1 MLIRCDSQNDRSE
14 DQLVQHANQHP
25 LKSALW
31 WAAFTGALFLAGVGV
46 GIVSYT
52 VDYNQ
57 RALPGVHVGRHL
69 VAGMTH
75 EEIIEL
81 VNRSYSSTEVTIDIG
96 GKTTTVPLK
105 ETGVRVDAEAT
116 ADAALANNGTI
127 NAAVHSLFLP
137 TVIAPVISTDPT
149 TFNTFSDTVNELTG
163 SAPTQGSVVVATDG
177 NSLISSPAT
186 AGRGAQDDQLRSV
199 LHTAAQDLMST
210 RVNVPEVHVDPRI
223 TTEEAE
229 EAAKA
234 ANELVSAAVEIVTP
248 KETITASPADKV
260 KWVSVTEV
268 DGTLNASLNVN
279 EINTWIDNVFK
290 TANRNPINGINNVDA
305 SGQFIALARPA
316 KPGVALTNEDNVRK
330 EILDAIKSSTPI
342 KATLT
347 YNEVP
352 AAFDSR
358 VVPSGPERFAHRPR
372 PGEKW
377 VDVNLTD
384 STLTAYVGHE
394 VVYGPILIN
403 HGGVGHETVTGTFHV
418 YLKYDKQ
425 DMGCTPEWSY
435 CEKDV
440 PWVSYWH
447 GSYALHGAPWVK
459 EFGIGTDESSHGCI
473 NIPVSDSQW
482 LWNWAEMGT
491 TVVTHR

>member
-1 MLIRCDSQNDRSE
+1 M
-14 DQLVQHANQHP
+14 QHANHLP

-31 WAAFTGALFLAGVGV
+31 WAAATGALFLAGIGA
-46 GIVSYT
+46 GIIDFT
-52 VDYNQ
+52 LDYNQ

-69 VAGMTH
+69 VAGMTR
-75 EEIIEL
+75 EEITDL
-81 VNRSYSSTEVTIDIG
+81 VNRSYSTAEVTIEIA
-96 GKTTTVPLK
+96 GKTTTVPLTK
-105 ETGVRVDAEAT
+105 TGIRVDAEAT
-116 ADAALANNGTI
+116 ADAALAHSGSV
-127 NAAVHSLFLP
+127 NASVHSLFMP
-137 TVIAPVISTDPT
+137 TVVPVTVSTDAGD
-149 TFNTFSDTVNELTG
+149 FNTFSDAVNALTG

-186 AGRGAQDDQLRSV
+186 AGRGAKDEELKQV
-199 LHTAAQDLMST
+199 LNAAAQDLMST
-210 RVNVPEVHVDPRI
+210 HVNVPEVHVDPRI

-229 EAAKA
+229 QAAKA

-260 KWVSVTEV
+260 KWVTVTEN
-268 DGTLNASLNVN
+268 DGALTASLNTDEVN
-279 EINTWIDNVFK
+279 KWIDGVFQA
-290 TANRNPINGINNVDA
+290 ANRSPINGINNVDA
-305 SGQFIALARPA
+305 SGSFIALARPA
-316 KPGVALTNEDNVRK
+316 KPGIALTNESDVRAQ
-330 EILDAIKSSTPI
+330 ILDAIAHSTAV
-342 KATLT
+342 KATLA

-352 AAFDSR
+352 AGFDSR

-384 STLTAYVGHE
+384 STLTAYVGQE
-394 VVYGPILIN
+394 VAYGPILIN

-473 NIPVSDSQW
+473 NIPVPDSQW
-482 LWNWAEMGT
+482 LWNWVEMGT

>member
-1 MLIRCDSQNDRSE
+1 M
-14 DQLVQHANQHP
+14 QHANNFP
-25 LKSALW
+25 LKSRLW
-31 WAAFTGALFLAGVGV
+31 WATLAGALFLAGVGV
-46 GIVSYT
+46 GIADFTS
-52 VDYNQ
+52 DHSE
-57 RALPGVHVGRHL
+57 RALPGVHVGRHS

-75 EEIIEL
+75 EEITQM
-81 VNRSYSSTEVTIDIG
+81 VKNTYSSAQVTVQIA
-96 GKTTTVPLK
+96 GKTTTVPLSQ
-105 ETGVRVDAEAT
+105 TGARVDAEAT
-116 ADAALANNGTI
+116 ADAALAGSGTV
-127 NAAVHSLFLP
+127 NAALHSLFMP
-137 TVIAPVISTDPT
+137 TVIPAVVSTDSS
-149 TFNTFSDTVNELTG
+149 TFNTFTDTVNKLTG
-163 SAPTQGSVVVATDG
+163 SAPTQGSVVVAADG

-186 AGRGAQDDQLRSV
+186 AGRGASDSELKDAINA
-199 LHTAAQDLMST
+199 AAQDLSST
-210 RVNVPEVHVDPRI
+210 TVNVHEAHVDPRI

-229 EAAKA
+229 QAAQA

-260 KWVSVTEV
+260 KWVTVKENN
-268 DGTLNASLNVN
+268 GTLDAQLNIA
-279 EINTWIDNVFK
+279 EINKWIDGVFQ

-305 SGQFIALARPA
+305 AGQFIALARPA
-316 KPGVALTNEDNVRK
+316 KPGVTLTNEEAVRAQ
-330 EILDAIKSSTPI
+330 ILKAIQSSTAA

-347 YNEVP
+347 FDEVP

-358 VVPSGPERFAHRPR
+358 VVPAGPERFAHQAR

-394 VVYGPILIN
+394 VAYGPILIN

-425 DMGCTPEWSY
+425 DMGCTADWPY
-435 CEKDV
+435 CERDV

-473 NIPVSDSQW
+473 NIPVPDSQW
-482 LWNWAEMGT
+482 LWKWAEMGT
-491 TVVTHR
+491 TVVTHY